1 VLKKKKERECKENHW
16 FVQDGQLMLSTPT
29 EAQQDLAKQ
38 VIKVLEK
45 QIRLRIAEDITN
57 WKPLENRAQ
66 IIKVAGS
73 LDAALVGVQAICADI
88 AMDKDNDGNE

>member
-1 VLKKKKERECKENHW
+1 
-16 FVQDGQLMLSTPT
+16 MLSTPT
-29 EAQQDLAKQ
+29 EAQSEIAKQ

-66 IIKVAGS
+66 IIKIAGS
-73 LDAALVGVQAICADI
+73 LDAALVGVQAICAEI
-88 AMDKDNDGNE
+88 AMGKEDDGKE

>member
-1 VLKKKKERECKENHW
+1 MLKKKKERECKDNHW
-16 FVQDGQLMLSTPT
+16 FVQEGQLMLSTPT
-29 EAQQDLAKQ
+29 EAQSEIAKQ

-73 LDAALVGVQAICADI
+73 LDAALVGVQAICAEI
-88 AMDKDNDGNE
+88 AMGKEDDGTE

>member
-1 VLKKKKERECKENHW
+1 MLKKKKERECEENHW

-88 AMDKDNDGNE
+88 AMGKDNDGTE

>member
-1 VLKKKKERECKENHW
+1 MLKKKKERECEENHW

-45 QIRLRIAEDITN
+45 QIRRRIAEDITN

-73 LDAALVGVQAICADI
+73 LDAALVGVQAICAEI
-88 AMDKDNDGNE
+88 AMGNDNDGNE

>member
-1 VLKKKKERECKENHW
+1 MLKKKKERECKENHW

-29 EAQQDLAKQ
+29 EEQQDLAKQ
-38 VIKVLEK
+38 IIKVLEK

-66 IIKVAGS
+66 IMKVAGS

-88 AMDKDNDGNE
+88 AMGKDNDGTE

>member
-1 VLKKKKERECKENHW
+1 MLKKKKERECEDNHW
-16 FVQDGQLMLSTPT
+16 FVQEGQLMLSTPT
-29 EAQQDLAKQ
+29 EAQSEIAKQ

-88 AMDKDNDGNE
+88 AMGKENDGTE

>member
-1 VLKKKKERECKENHW
+1 MLKKKKERECEENHW

-29 EAQQDLAKQ
+29 EAQQELAKQ

-73 LDAALVGVQAICADI
+73 LDAALVGVQAICAEI
-88 AMDKDNDGNE
+88 AMGKEDDGTE

>member
-1 VLKKKKERECKENHW
+1 VLKRKKERECEENHW
-16 FVQDGQLMLSTPT
+16 FVKDGQLMLSTPT
-29 EAQQDLAKQ
+29 EAQQELAKQ

-88 AMDKDNDGNE
+88 AMGKENDGTE

>member
-1 VLKKKKERECKENHW
+1 MLKKKKERECEENHW

-66 IIKVAGS
+66 IMKVAGS

-88 AMDKDNDGNE
+88 AMGKDNDGTE

>member
-1 VLKKKKERECKENHW
+1 MLKRKKERECEENHW
-16 FVQDGQLMLSTPT
+16 FVQEGQLMLSTPT
-29 EAQQDLAKQ
+29 EAQSKIAKQ

-73 LDAALVGVQAICADI
+73 LDAALVGVQAICAEI
-88 AMDKDNDGNE
+88 AMGKENDGTE